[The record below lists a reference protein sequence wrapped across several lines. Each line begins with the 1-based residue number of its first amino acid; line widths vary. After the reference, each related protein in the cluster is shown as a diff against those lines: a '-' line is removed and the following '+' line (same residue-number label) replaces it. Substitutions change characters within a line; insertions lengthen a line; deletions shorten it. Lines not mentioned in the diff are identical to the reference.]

1 MDVAIR
7 GARRMAL
14 LTCWTESLETILS
27 AHGQQALIGILGEDS
42 MDDDADGPRESLEG
56 ELAGGFNERVAGGRD
71 VVDEDR
77 PEAAP
82 LQEIREFDVDAAVA
96 VPNLV

>member
-1 MDVAIR
+1 MPDKILRNLLGGRDGRGDQGRETDGVAHMLDGITR
-7 GARRMAL
+7 NDPVGD
-14 LTCWTESLETILS
+14 
-27 AHGQQALIGILGEDS
+27 GQQALIGILGEDS

-77 PEAAP
+77 
-82 LQEIREFDVDAAVA
+82 LD
-96 VPNLV
+96 